1 MKPKTTIS
9 SAYPW
14 FFPPNYDI
22 ASNDEGTLF
31 NTKIRKKKI
40 KHAFVFP
47 SRGIFYDIAISIKK
61 LLKKENINIELNK
74 PVTFL
79 KKNRSII
86 YDGFPELNNNSK
98 KIVCV
103 PVVPLTFSI
112 GQKNKK
118 IPLKP
123 IKYYTG
129 LVEVRN
135 DIKSDIDKFTE
146 IITSSEFAYGLTRI
160 SLYSEVFNLKKKIYQ
175 IEFIEHS
182 SEPNPDEQVK
192 KIILFISY
200 FIRFKNQNALNIK
213 LIGYAFVR
221 NIFRPNK
228 TLIDKLIKKSVNFFE
243 DNKKNVIFPR
253 QITWPINS
261 NKHLNYATEDYK
273 KIINNFLKNKN

>member
-1 MKPKTTIS
+1 VKPKTTIS

-47 SRGIFYDIAISIKK
+47 SKGFFYDIAISIKK

-160 SLYSEVFNLKKKIYQ
+160 SLYSEVFNLKKK
-175 IEFIEHS
+175 
-182 SEPNPDEQVK
+182 N
-192 KIILFISY
+192 ISNRVY
-200 FIRFKNQNALNIK
+200 RTFIRA
-213 LIGYAFVR
+213 
-221 NIFRPNK
+221 
-228 TLIDKLIKKSVNFFE
+228 KS
-243 DNKKNVIFPR
+243 
-253 QITWPINS
+253 
-261 NKHLNYATEDYK
+261 
-273 KIINNFLKNKN
+273 